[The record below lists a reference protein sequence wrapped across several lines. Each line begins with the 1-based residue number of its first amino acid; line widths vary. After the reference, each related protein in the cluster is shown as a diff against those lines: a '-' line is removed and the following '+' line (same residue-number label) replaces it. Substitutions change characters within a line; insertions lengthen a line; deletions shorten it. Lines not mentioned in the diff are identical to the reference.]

1 MTLLTQ
7 KSRNSPSSSYNKAIT
22 PMEKQKKHL
31 TTKEI
36 GAHLLD
42 ENLELGIDKVKIV
55 VSVQEVVCSPDTW
68 DYSIKKKVSNQD
80 EQTFRTICPSY
91 RFGELSIGCKQ
102 SPYRS
107 IGWVEFNPSKII
119 HRDGSLAN
127 LGDCWEAIDI
137 ALKTVSD
144 FYRFDTDPKQ
154 ITFHRLD
161 LTVDFDPVADMLG
174 LLDLAKRAKPF
185 LRQRASTYFD
195 ARSIENQTVMFTT
208 KTRGSTVFYNKSK
221 EQKVVGEHM
230 RIEVQVGRDELLE
243 KGPKDL
249 GGLSMEALRPLF
261 KNRIDNFAHL
271 CYARSTGQIDQI
283 MTSKIET
290 AHLIDI
296 AGIEYLKNFGVSPQ
310 TSNHFIKKDRRF
322 RKIYKFQKPEDLLL
336 GG

>member
-1 MTLLTQ
+1 
-7 KSRNSPSSSYNKAIT
+7 
-22 PMEKQKKHL
+22 MEKQKKHL
-31 TTKEI
+31 TRKEI

-42 ENLELGIDKVKIV
+42 ENLELGIDKVKIIL
-55 VSVQEVVCSPDTW
+55 SGIEMACSPSDW
-68 DYSIKKKVSNQD
+68 EYSTNKKLPIGN
-80 EQTFRTICPSY
+80 EQTYRTTCPSY

-119 HRDGSLAN
+119 HRDGCLAN

-161 LTVDFDPVADMLG
+161 LTVDFDLVADMLG

-230 RIEVQVGRDELLE
+230 RIEVQVGRDELVE

-261 KNRIDNFAHL
+261 KDRIDNFAHL
-271 CYARSTGQIDQI
+271 CYAHSHSQIDQI
-283 MTSKIET
+283 LASKEER
-290 AHLIDI
+290 AHLIDVS
-296 AGIEYLKNFGVSPQ
+296 GIQYLNSLGVSPQ
-310 TSNHFIKKDRRF
+310 VSAHFIKKDRKF
-322 RKIYKFQKPEDLLL
+322 RKIYKFQKLEDLI
-336 GG
+336 